1 VGDSQLD
8 FQFLVFDRVEELDL
22 VGSWELVGLLAE
34 QKQCNAPKLVT
45 LNTMTPVGEH
55 GMRFVADAHFSEAER
70 ANVIFVPGGSGS
82 KIAMEDQNVISYL
95 QEQSNHCQ
103 AILSVCTGSFLM
115 QKAGLLNG
123 RRATTHWA
131 YLSHLKDDSKIEVVE
146 QRFVHDGNIWSS
158 GGVSAGMDMMLAFI
172 AHIFGAEVAAKV
184 QLYAEYFPATT
195 IYGRPFERK
204 DVSEYIRELSQY
216 T

>member
-1 VGDSQLD
+1 MN
-8 FQFLVFDRVEELDL
+8 FQFLVFDRLEELDL

-34 QKQCNAPKLVT
+34 QKRCSSPTLVT

-55 GMRFVADAHFSEAER
+55 GMRFAADAHFLEAE
-70 ANVIFVPGGSGS
+70 AADVIVVPGGSGS
-82 KIAMEDQNVISYL
+82 RIAMEDPQVIAYL
-95 QEQSNHCQ
+95 QEQSNHGKT
-103 AILSVCTGSFLM
+103 ILSICTGSFLM
-115 QKAGLLNG
+115 QKAGLFNG

-131 YLSHLKDDSKIEVVE
+131 FLSHLKDDPNITVVE

-172 AHIFGAEVAAKV
+172 AHSLGTDVAASV
-184 QLYAEYFPATT
+184 QLSAEYFPATT
-195 IYGRPFERK
+195 IYGRPFERN
-204 DVSEYIRELSQY
+204 DVSEYIRELSQN

>member
-1 VGDSQLD
+1 LD
-8 FQFLVFDRVEELDL
+8 FQFLVFDHVEELDL

-34 QKQCNAPKLVT
+34 QKQCSSPKLVT

-55 GMRFVADAHFSEAER
+55 GMRFVADVHFSEAE
-70 ANVIFVPGGSGS
+70 APDVIFVPGGSGS
-82 KIAMEDQNVISYL
+82 RIAMEDPIVIAYL
-95 QEQSNHCQ
+95 QEQSKRCK

-115 QKAGLLNG
+115 QKAGLFKG

-131 YLSHLKDDSKIEVVE
+131 FLNHLKEDPEVTVVE

-172 AHIFGAEVAAKV
+172 AHSFSHDVAASV
-184 QLYAEYFPATT
+184 QLSAEYFPATT
-195 IYGRPFERK
+195 IYGRPFEK
-204 DVSEYIRELSQY
+204 SDVSEYIRVLAQNL
-216 T
+216 

>member
-1 VGDSQLD
+1 MGGSQLN
-8 FQFLVFDRVEELDL
+8 FQFLVFDHVEELDL

-34 QKQCNAPKLVT
+34 QKKCNAPKLVT

-55 GMRFVADAHFSEAER
+55 GMRFVADAHFSQAEQ
-70 ANVIFVPGGSGS
+70 ADVIFVPGGSGS
-82 KIAMEDQNVISYL
+82 RIAMEDQNVIAYL
-95 QEQSNHCQ
+95 QEQSNRCQ
-103 AILSVCTGSFLM
+103 AVLSVCTGSFLM
-115 QKAGLLNG
+115 QRAGLFNG

-131 YLSHLKDDSKIEVVE
+131 FLNHLRDDPQITVEE

-172 AHIFGAEVAAKV
+172 AHVFGAEIAANV

-216 T
+216 A

>member
-1 VGDSQLD
+1 MD
-8 FQFLVFDRVEELDL
+8 FQFLVFDYVEELDL

-34 QKQCNAPKLVT
+34 QKQCSSPKLVT

-55 GMRFVADAHFSEAER
+55 GMHFIADVHFSEAE
-70 ANVIFVPGGSGS
+70 APDVIFVPGGSGS
-82 KIAMEDQNVISYL
+82 RIAMEDPSVIAYL
-95 QEQSNHCQ
+95 QEQSKCCK

-115 QKAGLLNG
+115 QKSGLFKG

-131 YLSHLKDDSKIEVVE
+131 FLNHLKEDPDVTVVE

-172 AHIFGAEVAAKV
+172 AYSFGHDVAASV
-184 QLYAEYFPATT
+184 QLSAEYFPATT
-195 IYGRPFERK
+195 IYGRPFERR
-204 DVSEYIRELSQY
+204 DISEYIRVLAQNA
-216 T
+216 

>member
-1 VGDSQLD
+1 MN
-8 FQFLVFDRVEELDL
+8 FQFLVYDHVEELDL
-22 VGSWELVGLLAE
+22 VGSWELIGLLAE
-34 QKQCNAPKLVT
+34 QKHCNSPRLVT

-55 GMRFVADAHFSEAER
+55 GMRFVADQHFSKAEAPD
-70 ANVIFVPGGSGS
+70 VIFIPGGSGS
-82 KIAMEDQNVISYL
+82 RIAMEDPNVITYL
-95 QEQSNHCQ
+95 QEQNNRGK

-115 QKAGLLNG
+115 QKAGLFNG

-131 YLSHLKDDSKIEVVE
+131 FLSHLKDDPEITVVE

-172 AHIFGAEVAAKV
+172 AHSFGTNVAANV

-195 IYGRPFERK
+195 IYGRPFERN
-204 DVSEYIRELSQY
+204 DVSEYIRDRK
-216 T
+216 

>member
-1 VGDSQLD
+1 LEALKLN

-34 QKQCNAPKLVT
+34 QKQCRPPQLVT

-55 GMRFVADAHFSEAER
+55 GMRFVADAHFSEAE
-70 ANVIFVPGGSGS
+70 APDVILIPGGSGS
-82 KIAMEDQNVISYL
+82 RIAMEDPSVIAYL
-95 QEQSNHCQ
+95 QEQSNCCK

-115 QKAGLLNG
+115 QKAGLFNG

-131 YLSHLKDDSKIEVVE
+131 FLNHLKDDPEITVVE
-146 QRFVHDGNIWSS
+146 QRFVRDGNIWSS

-172 AHIFGAEVAAKV
+172 AHSFGTDVAANI

-195 IYGRPFERK
+195 IYGRPFDRN
-204 DVSEYIRELSQY
+204 DVSEYIRELSEQA
-216 T
+216 

>member
-1 VGDSQLD
+1 MLN

-22 VGSWELVGLLAE
+22 VGSWELISLLAE
-34 QKQCNAPKLVT
+34 QKQCSSPRLVT

-55 GMRFVADAHFSEAER
+55 GMRFVADEHFSEAE
-70 ANVIFVPGGSGS
+70 APDVICIPGGSGS
-82 KIAMEDQNVISYL
+82 RIAMEDPSVIAYL
-95 QEQSNHCQ
+95 QEQNNRCK

-115 QKAGLLNG
+115 QKAGLFNG

-131 YLSHLKDDSKIEVVE
+131 FLSHLKDDPEITVVE

-172 AHIFGAEVAAKV
+172 AHSFGTDVAANV

-195 IYGRPFERK
+195 IYGRPFERN
-204 DVSEYIRELSQY
+204 DVSEYIRELSQHA
-216 T
+216 